1 MTVSSPLQ
9 PFEARVDRRLCT
21 TAPRP
26 LPSATLQD
34 QGRLRLCVC
43 RIRTVKFD
51 ILLTSFSPTDI
62 AQCAKVLRETASDEG
77 LAPIPIFGN
86 GDAYDYRTYYENMGA
101 TGVDGIMI
109 ARGALIKVS
118 LSCG

>member
-1 MTVSSPLQ
+1 MRPPPYIALLSP
-9 PFEARVDRRLCT
+9 
-21 TAPRP
+21 
-26 LPSATLQD
+26 S
-34 QGRLRLCVC
+34 
-43 RIRTVKFD
+43 
-51 ILLTSFSPTDI
+51 LTSPFFADI

-86 GDAYDYRTYYENMGA
+86 GDAYDYRTYYENMEA

-118 LSCG
+118 FRAAEPSLRSLPDEIDFAAMALHRDQGEKGLGYLVS